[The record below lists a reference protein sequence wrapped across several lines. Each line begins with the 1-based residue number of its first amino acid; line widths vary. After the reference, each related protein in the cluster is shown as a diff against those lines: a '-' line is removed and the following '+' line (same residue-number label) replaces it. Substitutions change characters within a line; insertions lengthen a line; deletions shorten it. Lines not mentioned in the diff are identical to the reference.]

1 MLTMPDKDAIVAC
14 KILYTLVWVFL
25 ATYYFS
31 WGENQVTVTAPIDE
45 SGWVPDG
52 ALTVNISHSGDMEV
66 EEE

>member
-1 MLTMPDKDAIVAC
+1 MSQEDVAVAC

-31 WGENQVTVTAPIDE
+31 WGENQATVTAPIDE

-52 ALTVNISHSGDMEV
+52 ALAANLGGSAATDFV
-66 EEE
+66 EE